1 LMVPVYGKPPELI
14 LSAAFSCRSF
24 SGLCIRAAGR

>member
-1 LMVPVYGKPPELI
+1 LMLTVYGKRPELI

-24 SGLCIRAAGR
+24 SGLCILAMGR